1 MKPTQ
6 FRPITSDDHQG
17 LVALWRDTWT
27 ATYGPSL
34 GLAALDSSLK
44 DLAQNGTASMLPGF
58 GELGYCMA
66 DGQDIRA
73 SAIVVERGTVAYLW
87 GMYVHPSCQR
97 QGLGSLLLKGVA
109 SEIATSSDIEIRAL
123 PTSSSA
129 ISFYQKHGFVET
141 GTEDT
146 ELTGGVSA
154 KTLIMSVSV
163 ERLKAMS
170 LMSSL

>member
-1 MKPTQ
+1 
-6 FRPITSDDHQG
+6 
-17 LVALWRDTWT
+17 
-27 ATYGPSL
+27 
-34 GLAALDSSLK
+34 
-44 DLAQNGTASMLPGF
+44 MLPGS
-58 GELGYCMA
+58 GECGYCIVDA
-66 DGQDIRA
+66 QGIQA

-109 SEIATSSDIEIRAL
+109 AHIVTSVEIEIRTL
-123 PTSSSA
+123 QTSPWA
-129 ISFYQKHGFVET
+129 IRFYQKHGFVQT

-163 ERLKAMS
+163 ERLKA
-170 LMSSL
+170 LSSKL

>member
-1 MKPTQ
+1 MAQVWGWLLWT
-6 FRPITSDDHQG
+6 
-17 LVALWRDTWT
+17 VALRIWRKTE
-27 ATYGPSL
+27 PRL
-34 GLAALDSSLK
+34 CCRALMSWVI
-44 DLAQNGTASMLPGF
+44 
-58 GELGYCMA
+58 CMA

-73 SAIVVERGTVAYLW
+73 SVIVVERGTVAYLW

-97 QGLGSLLLKGVA
+97 QGLGSILLKGVA

-123 PTSSSA
+123 STSSSA
-129 ISFYQKHGFVET
+129 ISLYRKHGFVKT

-146 ELTGGVSA
+146 ELTGAVSA

-163 ERLKAMS
+163 ERLKAMP